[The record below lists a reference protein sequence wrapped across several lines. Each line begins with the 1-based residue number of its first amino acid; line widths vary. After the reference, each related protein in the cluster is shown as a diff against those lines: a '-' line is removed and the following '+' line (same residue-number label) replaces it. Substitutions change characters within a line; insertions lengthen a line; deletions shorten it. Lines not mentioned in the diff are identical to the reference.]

1 MGFDP
6 LLDLGDRRGQGLQ
19 EARFAFDLA
28 QVAIAAQ
35 RARATQQ
42 KDLVEVDFKLF
53 CRGRYQDN
61 ILVKRLWWTVKYQDL
76 YLQAFEGGADL
87 GRELKSWFEFYNS
100 ERPHQAHGGRTKCWP
115 PVRRSRAASPS
126 PRGRTPGQVYGEP
139 LRIKEAA

>member
-1 MGFDP
+1 MSTEPNTLFALYKGKFSFLLSSVRAAQKPRQPFQAGELGFDQ

-61 ILVKRLWWTVKYQDL
+61 ILVK
-76 YLQAFEGGADL
+76 
-87 GRELKSWFEFYNS
+87 
-100 ERPHQAHGGRTKCWP
+100 
-115 PVRRSRAASPS
+115 
-126 PRGRTPGQVYGEP
+126 P
-139 LRIKEAA
+139 LC